1 MTRWTRLLA
10 VLAVLTLVGAACS
23 SDATS
28 EPAAGGGG
36 GTTDPDTPPV
46 TEVGEG
52 EGEVNIVAWAGYIE
66 DGSTAP
72 EYDWVTQ
79 FEADTGCE
87 VNVTTAGTSDEM
99 VALMQGG
106 GDFDLVT
113 ASGDASLRLIAGGTV
128 QPVNLDLIPSYG
140 TVDERLQNAPWHTVD
155 TDNDGTAEHYGT
167 PYQWGS
173 NVLMY
178 STDAFQGETPDSW
191 SVVFE
196 EQTLP
201 DGRSNAGRVQAYDG
215 AIYIADAALFLK
227 ATQPEL
233 GIEDPYALNQEQYD
247 AALNLLR
254 QQRDL
259 VGRYWHD
266 AFVQMDDFVAG
277 DAVASS
283 SWPFQVNFIEGSGKD
298 FSSVVPKEGATGWA
312 DTTMMHTN
320 APHPNCAYLWM
331 EWSLDPKVQGDLASW
346 FGSVPAVLA
355 ACEGNELLT
364 DEGCQINGVENFDQI
379 EFWKTPQADC
389 FVPGGPEECI
399 PYYKWVSDYV
409 AVIGGR

>member
-1 MTRWTRLLA
+1 M
-10 VLAVLTLVGAACS
+10 LAVLTLVAAACS
-23 SDATS
+23 EDSST
-28 EPAAGGGG
+28 PGTGGGG
-36 GTTDPDTPPV
+36 GGSGDPDTATI

-52 EGEVNIVAWAGYIE
+52 EGEVNIIAWAGYIE
-66 DGSTAP
+66 DGSTDPA
-72 EYDWVTQ
+72 YDWVTQ
-79 FEADTGCE
+79 FETDTGCE

-113 ASGDASLRLIAGGTV
+113 ASGDASLRLVAGGTV
-128 QPVNLDLIPSYG
+128 QPVNLELIPSFD
-140 TVDERLQNAPWHTVD
+140 TVDERLQNAPWFTVD
-155 TDNDGTAEHYGT
+155 TDNDGTAEHYGV

-178 STDAFQGETPDSW
+178 STDAFKGTTPDSW

-201 DGRSNAGRVQAYDG
+201 DGQSNAGRVQAYDG
-215 AIYIADAALFLK
+215 AIYVADAALYLK
-227 ATQPEL
+227 ATQPDL
-233 GIEDPYALNQEQYD
+233 GIEDPYALNEDQYQ
-247 AALNLLR
+247 AALDLLR
-254 QQRDL
+254 GQREL
-259 VGRYWHD
+259 VSRYWHD

-283 SWPFQVNFIEGSGKD
+283 SWPFQVNFVEGAGKD
-298 FSSVVPKEGATGWA
+298 FSSVIPKEGATGWA
-312 DTTMMHTN
+312 DTTMMHVN
-320 APHPNCAYLWM
+320 APHPNCAYEWL
-331 EWSLDPKVQGDLASW
+331 EWSLNPKLQGDLASW
-346 FGSVPAVLA
+346 FGSVPSVPA

-364 DEGCQINGVENFDQI
+364 DEGCQINGFENFDQI

-389 FVPGGPEECI
+389 FIAGGPEECV
-399 PYYKWVSDYV
+399 PYYRWVTDYT